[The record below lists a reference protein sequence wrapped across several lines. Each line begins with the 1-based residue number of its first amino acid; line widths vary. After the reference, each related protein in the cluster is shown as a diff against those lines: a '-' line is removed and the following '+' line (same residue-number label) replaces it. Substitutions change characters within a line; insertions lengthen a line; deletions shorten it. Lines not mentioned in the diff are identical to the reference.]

1 MFKKKSQRVQNLN
14 ITNPPQMSISI
25 RVRSIE
31 FRDFCKLQIYKQI
44 YINLRL
50 FFFKALVCD
59 ID

>member
-50 FFFKALVCD
+50 LFFLKL
-59 ID
+59 